1 MKKIFIIGFINIIF
15 LSLVAFFTY
24 NYVMSKKNRVKILEE
39 EIIKLQS
46 EIDSIPIS
54 QESLTLSDFV
64 SQKFTVKNIN
74 YTLRKKKVSD
84 LTTSKHPGSIG
95 NSYIQSN
102 EGKLFVASAKKTPNY
117 RTVVN
122 GRSSERSTIRNAVG
136 NTSKQCAKKNYLQRN
151 IGDKGR

>member
-1 MKKIFIIGFINIIF
+1 MKKILIVGFINIIF

-24 NYVMSKKNRVKILEE
+24 NYVISKKNRVKILEE

-46 EIDSIPIS
+46 EVDSIPIS

-74 YTLRKKKVSD
+74 YTFRKKKVSD

-95 NSYIQSN
+95 NSYIQTD
-102 EGKLFVASAKKTPNY
+102 GRKLFVASA
-117 RTVVN
+117 N
-122 GRSSERSTIRNAVG
+122 GIFSFIELERFFLENA
-136 NTSKQCAKKNYLQRN
+136 KLN
-151 IGDKGR
+151 IIKSNIKSP